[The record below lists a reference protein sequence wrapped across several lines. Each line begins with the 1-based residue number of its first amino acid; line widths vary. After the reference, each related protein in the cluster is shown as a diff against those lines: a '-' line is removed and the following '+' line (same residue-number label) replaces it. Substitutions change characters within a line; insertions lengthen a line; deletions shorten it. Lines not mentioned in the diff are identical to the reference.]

1 MKTRYDGAATLRF
14 EAVYDNRTPTDL
26 PSRLVLFPT
35 FLLRKRICLMAVSLH
50 CIAHDGNGWCEHE
63 NNEPNCHIDARASRN
78 YDERDWFGPRPRI
91 RRV

>member
-35 FLLRKRICLMAVSLH
+35 FLLRKRICLMAVTLH
-50 CIAHDGNGWCEHE
+50 CIA
-63 NNEPNCHIDARASRN
+63 
-78 YDERDWFGPRPRI
+78 PRR
-91 RRV
+91 